1 MRKGINPAK
10 LEDIKAKNQY
20 FHQIIVPVYLPKLEG
35 YYKEG
40 LDILK
45 ICLES
50 ICLTSHNQTYIS
62 VVNNGSSR
70 EVQDYLNHLL
80 KENKVNEVVHS
91 SAIGKINAIAKGLA
105 GHNFD
110 LITISDA
117 DVLFQ
122 NGWQNAVY
130 DIYETFPKAGMVGTT
145 PNTKSYK
152 DYNEMFLFD
161 TFFDRNT
168 KFRKVSDSEAMEKFI
183 LSLGFKVFKPEV
195 LKEKILS
202 IKKNGI
208 RANAGCGHFC
218 FTVKQDLI
226 KSLKSVV
233 SNHLI
238 SSRDDAIFI
247 DIELSKYGHWR
258 LSTDDN
264 FTFHMGNTVTK
275 WMIRTLEDMKINNS
289 DLFNLKIMNKSS
301 CTLKI
306 KLIRFLV
313 SKLIKSK
320 FIFNSYKSYKKLSSK
335 ELKDYYI

>member
-10 LEDIKAKNQY
+10 LEDNKVESNY
-20 FHQIIVPVYLPKLEG
+20 FHQVIVPVYLPKLEG

-50 ICLTSHNQTYIS
+50 ICLTSHTQTYIS
-62 VVNNGSSR
+62 VVNNGSCK
-70 EVQDYLNHLL
+70 EVQDYLNDLA
-80 KENKVNEVVHS
+80 KRNEIQEVINTT
-91 SAIGKINAIAKGLA
+91 AIGKINAIAKGLA

-110 LITISDA
+110 LVTITDS
-117 DVLFQ
+117 DVLFT
-122 NGWQNAVY
+122 NGWQKAVY
-130 DIYETFPKAGMVGTT
+130 NIYETFPKAGMVGTT

-152 DYNEMFLFD
+152 NYNEMFLLD
-161 TFFDRNT
+161 TFFDRKT
-168 KFRKVSDSEAMEKFI
+168 KFRKVSDPEAMEMFI

-202 IKKNGI
+202 IRKDGI

-218 FTVKQDLI
+218 YTVKQDLI
-226 KSLKSVV
+226 KSLKTAV

-238 SSRDDAIFI
+238 SSREDAIFI

-264 FTFHMGNTVTK
+264 FTFHMGNTVAK
-275 WMIRTLEDMKINNS
+275 WMKRTLDEVETNNTQRF
-289 DLFNLKIMNKSS
+289 DLKILNKSNGP
-301 CTLKI
+301 LKI

-313 SKLIKSK
+313 SKLIKVK
-320 FIFNSYKSYKKLSSK
+320 FVFNYYKSYKKLSSK
-335 ELKDYYI
+335 ELKDYYL